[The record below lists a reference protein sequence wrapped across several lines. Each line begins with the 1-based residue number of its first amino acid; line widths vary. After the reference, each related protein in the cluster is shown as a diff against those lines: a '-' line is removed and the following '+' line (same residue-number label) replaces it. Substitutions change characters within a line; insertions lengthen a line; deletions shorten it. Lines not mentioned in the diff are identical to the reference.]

1 MGIIIDSEIE
11 TNQGPTNKLYFRI
24 DSWKVNRTVGDI
36 TYTTTSWL
44 NKDHG
49 DNFVKNFYD
58 EALRSAIGLV
68 SSRLVYYKSPKSKG
82 KEINIDNLY
91 KIPMYRVVEIDEPV
105 FSIESITKEAPY
117 VSFDENGDEV
127 TLYKT
132 ITHQEQIQ
140 SGTKK
145 VTKKLMDYSVINRLE
160 EFCYEHLAKELE
172 MYFPKNNIKKV

>member
-1 MGIIIDSEIE
+1 MGIVIEAEIE
-11 TNQGPTNKLYFRI
+11 TNQGPTNKLFFRI
-24 DSWKVNRTVGDI
+24 DSFKVNRTVGDI
-36 TYTTTSWL
+36 TFTTTSWL
-44 NKDHG
+44 NKVHG
-49 DNFVKNFYD
+49 DNFVRYFYD
-58 EALRSAIGLV
+58 DALRSAIGLI
-68 SSRLVYYKSPKSKG
+68 SSRIVYYKSAKSKG

-91 KIPMYRVVEIDEPV
+91 KVPMYNEVEVEEPI
-105 FSIESITKEAPY
+105 FSSKSITKEAPY

-132 ITHQEQIQ
+132 ITHQEQVQ

-172 MYFPKNNIKKV
+172 KYFPKKNIKKV